1 MPCAVSDELR
11 QCPDEPG
18 QGMHHAL
25 CISWTLAGHQSMTL
39 CNLACLADTLIV
51 SPLFPWGGIAQQAGN
66 CRLDEVDMDIVVFT
80 NLMTEEAEASG
91 RTIEEMLEEQGRLL
105 RRLTD
110 PTRQRA
116 IINLDGERLLL
127 AI

>member
-1 MPCAVSDELR
+1 
-11 QCPDEPG
+11 
-18 QGMHHAL
+18 
-25 CISWTLAGHQSMTL
+25 
-39 CNLACLADTLIV
+39 
-51 SPLFPWGGIAQQAGN
+51 
-66 CRLDEVDMDIVVFT
+66 MDIVVFT